1 MTAALGHGIAA
12 AGWIPLAAEVLG
24 LPAEEVEARFRTES
38 FTELGGTSLQAI
50 ALTSAGQRRLTEDV
64 EVALLI
70 SPLALADALAGAREY
85 VPTAPTAADLEA
97 APAQRDLLP
106 GQKAMLAAHLAGRDQ
121 SYHLMFTVQPPV
133 ALSREQ
139 VRVALRRLTA
149 RHESLRTVFVRER
162 QTARRVVLPAS
173 HAPRLLHQTVPAGAD
188 AVRELHETYGRRG
201 AELLRPFEQ
210 PPVVFV
216 LTTSGER
223 TFVTLLAHHAL
234 IDGWSIG
241 VLWREFAELCERAGA
256 LADEAP
262 SPDWIGSRLADRQA
276 CGALDTA
283 LTRVA
288 QRLDGAP
295 PVAALPTDLER
306 ADEADGHGERLVLPL
321 PSALAE
327 RVDRLADTCRT
338 TVTAVLLAAWAL
350 AVSRRLGTRDVVLG
364 VAAAGRFEAG
374 MEEVVGLCTRII
386 PVRCTTDDGVGAA
399 EFVRATAGALAG
411 AVADADVPFAN
422 VVAHLAGEV
431 DGSRNPVAQ
440 IGFAAHHELVPD
452 TIDTA
457 AGPWRVHEGHC
468 HGSTFDAL
476 LFVQA
481 WSPEPR
487 LALEYA
493 TSAQTAA
500 DAGELAESL
509 VAVLGELTN
518 RPDAPLGTVSGLSAG
533 QRDHLAELGRGV
545 GSDTD
550 DDLWSRF
557 ERRAA
562 QHPDAVAVVDA
573 DADTTLSYRELR
585 AHALAQGEL
594 LRACGVRAGD
604 RVVLEVPRSAAEAIA
619 VLGVLCL
626 RAAYVAVD
634 PGATAE
640 WRTRIAASV
649 APAARIGGDAADP
662 AFADV
667 PACRQVA
674 WGPDAWGPDAPEPD
688 ADAGACARGTEA
700 DAAAPAYVSFTSGT
714 TGVPKGVVVPHRAV
728 LRLADDENLFAA
740 ATGQR
745 MMRLSPLAFDAST
758 LELLVPLANGATVVV
773 HPAGEPTPSGLA
785 DFLRTQRVTHG
796 WLTAG
801 LFHLVADHHPAAF
814 RGMRQVLTGGGVVSP
829 AHVRRVLDQ
838 CRGLRVTN
846 GYGPTENTTFTTVF
860 HADGAH
866 EVPDPLPIG
875 VPVRG
880 TGVRIVDGAGRPV
893 PPGAVGELRAT
904 GTGLADGYLGDPERT
919 GLAFTERDGVRE
931 YRTGDLVRWGA
942 DGQLRFLGR
951 ADRQVKIAGHRVE
964 LVAVERRI
972 REQHGVL
979 DAVVLLAGD
988 RLCAAIKADGDIRA
1002 RVRAEVE
1009 PALAPYERP
1018 QQWITVD
1025 EFPLDRN
1032 GKVDLRAVGAR
1043 FGAAA
1048 ADIPRARAEEPA
1060 GSAAVA
1066 ATDPGALEELI
1077 ADIWS
1082 EVLGSDDFGLDEGF
1096 FDVGGDSLTAAL
1108 VRRRLREHLGGRP
1121 ISLTDLYRFP
1131 TVQSLARQL
1140 SRTVQEVTR

>member
-1 MTAALGHGIAA
+1 MTAALGRRTAA
-12 AGWIPLAAEVLG
+12 ADWLPLAAEVLG
-24 LPAEEVEARFRTES
+24 LPAEEVEARYRTES
-38 FTELGGTSLQAI
+38 FTELGGSSLQAI
-50 ALTSAGQRRLTEDV
+50 ALTSAGQRRLAEDV

-70 SPLALADALAGAREY
+70 SPLALADALAEAREY
-85 VPTAPTAADLEA
+85 VPTAPTAADLDA
-97 APAQRDLLP
+97 ASARRELLP

-133 ALSREQ
+133 ALGREQ
-139 VRVALRRLTA
+139 VRAALRRLTV

-162 QTARRVVLPAS
+162 QTALRVVLPAS
-173 HAPRLLHQTVPAGAD
+173 HAPRLLHQTLPAGAD
-188 AVRELHETYGRRG
+188 AVREVHESYGRRG

-241 VLWREFAELCERAGA
+241 VLWREFAALCEGAGA
-256 LADEAP
+256 PADEAP

-276 CGALDTA
+276 SGALDTA

-306 ADEADGHGERLVLPL
+306 GDEADGRGERLVFPL

-350 AVSRRLGTRDVVLG
+350 AVNRRLGTRDVVLG

-386 PVRCTTDDGVGAA
+386 PVRCTTDDGIAAA
-399 EFVRATAGALAG
+399 EFVRATAAALAG

-440 IGFAAHHELVPD
+440 LGFAAHHELVPD
-452 TIDTA
+452 AIDSA
-457 AGPWRVHEGHC
+457 SGPWRVHEGHC

-518 RPDAPLGTVSGLSAG
+518 RPDAPLGTVSGLSGG
-533 QRDHLAELGRGV
+533 QRDHLAELGRGA
-545 GSDTD
+545 GFDTD

-573 DADTTLSYRELR
+573 DADVTLSYRELR
-585 AHALAQGEL
+585 AHALAQGDL

-640 WRTRIAASV
+640 WRMRIAAAV

-667 PACRQVA
+667 PGCPPVG
-674 WGPDAWGPDAPEPD
+674 WGPDASEHASGPV
-688 ADAGACARGTEA
+688 ADAGARGAEA

-740 ATGQR
+740 AAGQR

-785 DFLRTQRVTHG
+785 DFLRTRRVTHG

-829 AHVRRVLDQ
+829 AHVRRVLDR

-880 TGVRIVDGAGRPV
+880 TGLRIVDGSGRAV

-972 REQHGVL
+972 REQDGVL

-1032 GKVDLRAVGAR
+1032 GKVDLRALGAR
-1043 FGAAA
+1043 FGAAGTDA
-1048 ADIPRARAEEPA
+1048 SPARAGEPA

-1066 ATDPGALEELI
+1066 ATGPGDLEELI
-1077 ADIWS
+1077 ADVWS

-1096 FDVGGDSLTAAL
+1096 FEVGGDSLSAAL

-1140 SRTVQEVTR
+1140 SRTVQEGTR